1 MWTLLWKR
9 AMLPASACI
18 YRRDPKLCQCHS
30 TKGMSMS
37 HHRMF
42 AIAAAAGLAA
52 LSPARAADKPYDGLT
67 LNLASQNDQ
76 FATVLADLS
85 PKFKEATGITVKV
98 DILSYPE
105 LLTKVTADFVGHT
118 KGYDL
123 LTMDIVWSGQF
134 AESGY
139 TVDLA
144 DWIKRDAAEINV
156 DDIYPVLMA
165 SLGGYKGKQVAFP
178 FAGYA
183 NVLAYR
189 TDLYNEA
196 GLKPPETMEDMVA
209 NAAKLTAPPKHYGFV
224 ANGQKGPAVAQD
236 WMQYNAEMGGSILGA
251 DGKPALNSDAN
262 VKSLAVYKALF
273 DKTAPPGAADYDWGG
288 REESFRQG
296 LAAQMQTWSV
306 GAPGYF
312 NPETSKVVGKVALM
326 VAPPG
331 KGLPKK
337 YGVGGWGIAINADID
352 ATKKEAAWLYIKWL
366 TSPAIHKEFN
376 LRGAGSYLRIS
387 ETHDPDLLAKYPFLP
402 VLDEVFAHGD
412 GEYRPRIPQYP
423 QIQDILGTAVNAVL
437 IGDIDPKKALDG
449 AQAEAAKLF

>member
-1 MWTLLWKR
+1 MSKR
-9 AMLPASACI
+9 WI
-18 YRRDPKLCQCHS
+18 
-30 TKGMSMS
+30 
-37 HHRMF
+37 F
-42 AIAAAAGLAA
+42 EIAAAVSLAA
-52 LSPARAADKPYDGLT
+52 LAPASAADKPYDGVTLT
-67 LNLASQNDQ
+67 LASQNDQ
-76 FATVLADLS
+76 FGAVMADLA

-123 LTMDIVWSGQF
+123 LTMDNVWSGQF

-139 TVDLA
+139 SVDLT

-156 DDIYPVLMA
+156 GDIYPVLMS
-165 SLGGYKGKQVAFP
+165 SLGGYKGKQMAFP

-189 TDLYNEA
+189 TDLYA
-196 GLKPPETMEDMVA
+196 AVGLKPPETMEDMVA
-209 NAAKLTAPPKHYGFV
+209 NAYKLTVPPKQYGFV

-236 WMQYNAEMGGSILGA
+236 WMQYNNEMGGSILDK

-262 VKSLAVYKALF
+262 IKSLIVYKALF
-273 DKTAPPGAADYDWGG
+273 DKAAPPGAADYDWGG

-312 NPETSKVVGKVALM
+312 DPTMSKVVGKVAIT

-331 KGLPKK
+331 KGQPKK
-337 YGVGGWGIAINADID
+337 YGIGGWGMAINADID
-352 ATKKEAAWLYIKWL
+352 PKQKEAAWLWIKWL

-387 ETHDPDLLAKYPFLP
+387 ETHDPELLAKYPFLT
-402 VLDEVFAHGD
+402 VIDEVFANGD

-423 QIQDILGTAVNAVL
+423 QIQDLLGTAVNAVL
-437 IGDIDPKKALDG
+437 IGNADPKKALDG
-449 AQAEAAKLF
+449 AQAEATKLF